1 MNAPSPSSAAPRREL
16 TLLDSTSIIV
26 GIVIGAGIYE
36 ATPLIASSVT
46 STLWL
51 IFMWLVG
58 GLMAL
63 IGALCYAELTTAY
76 PKEGGDYV
84 YLTRAFGRRIGFVF
98 SWAQFWVV
106 RPGSIGAM
114 AYIFGRYA
122 NELWPLDAWVGQAF
136 PRMTYAAAAIVV
148 LSLLN
153 ILGVREGKWTQNI
166 LTVIKVVGL
175 LAIFAVALL
184 AAEPAAVGP
193 VAQQVERPGD
203 FRLALILILFT
214 YGGWNDMAY
223 VAAEVRNPQ
232 KNLVRA
238 LVLGTSAITAI
249 YVLVTIAFLHMLGFD
264 GVRNASAVAAQAVE
278 GPLGPWGVRAISV
291 LICISCLGAIN
302 GMVFTGAR
310 IYYAT
315 GTEHPLFA
323 RLGVWSERF
332 GTPAR
337 SLVLQAAVT
346 LALVVGFGLG
356 TEDGFTKMVIFTT
369 PVFWFFFLL
378 TGISLFVLRHKDRQ
392 TPRPYR
398 VLAYPVTPIVFC
410 LSCLFMLYTSLDYAW
425 DNWSAEAF
433 WSLALLAAGFVVSLL
448 VVRSDRPG
456 R

>member
-1 MNAPSPSSAAPRREL
+1 MNPPSPSSDAPKREL
-16 TLLDSTSIIV
+16 TLFDSTSIIV

-36 ATPLIASSVT
+36 TSPLIASSVT
-46 STLWL
+46 STAWL
-51 IFMWLVG
+51 IFVWLLG
-58 GLMAL
+58 GLIAL
-63 IGALCYAELTTAY
+63 VGALCYAELTTTY
-76 PKEGGDYV
+76 PKDGGDYV

-106 RPGSIGAM
+106 WPGSIGAM
-114 AYIFGRYA
+114 AYVFGRYA
-122 NELWPLDAWVGQAF
+122 NQLLPLDAWVGQAF
-136 PRMTYAAAAIVV
+136 PRMTYAVAAIVV

-153 ILGVREGKWTQNI
+153 IVGVREGKWAQNI
-166 LTVIKVVGL
+166 LTISKVVGL
-175 LAIFAVALL
+175 LAIVAVALL
-184 AAEPAAVGP
+184 FAEPAAAVPG
-193 VAQQVERPGD
+193 AQQVSRPGD

-223 VAAEVRNPQ
+223 VAAEVREPQ

-238 LVLGTSAITAI
+238 LLLGTSVITAI
-249 YVLVTIAFLHMLGFD
+249 YVLVTIAFLYVLGFD

-278 GPLGPWGVRAISV
+278 GPLGSWGVRAISV
-291 LICISCLGAIN
+291 LICVSCLGAIN

-346 LALVVGFGLG
+346 IALVIGFGRG
-356 TEDGFTKMVIFTT
+356 DEDGFKQMVVFTA

-378 TGISLFVLRHKDRQ
+378 SGISLFVLRHKDPAS
-392 TPRPYR
+392 PRPYR
-398 VLAYPVTPIVFC
+398 VLAYPVTPVLFC
-410 LSCLFMLYTSLDYAW
+410 LACLFMLYNTLDFAW
-425 DNWSAEAF
+425 EKRSAEAF
-433 WSLALLAAGFVVSLL
+433 WSLALLAVGFVVSLL
-448 VVRSDRPG
+448 AVRSDRPG